1 MASTSAH
8 HAVYST
14 LTLAALEDSGW
25 YRANY
30 SVAQPLLWGRDRG
43 CAFATGECIAPSSG
57 APLDGRHFC
66 NEAMQAGCTTDLRA
80 RGYCNMVT
88 YSSALPAGYRHFG
101 ADPTQGG
108 SLSVADYCPFYQS
121 WSNGAC
127 DDAANLPGRNYR
139 AEAYGPS
146 SRCLATAVSQV
157 VGTNVLDSPQGV
169 GCYPTRCAREPTA
182 ARGVVLQVAVA
193 VACYPT
199 CVGGGMEQTF
209 WLNCTAA
216 GAVLALP
223 PEVLAAGAVTGS
235 LTCPADPH
243 LICNAHDCPSRC
255 QGGDA
260 CAGGVCTCGPAFGRD
275 CCGAANCSHH
285 GYCQYEDATNKHAC
299 VCDDG
304 WTSPDCGR
312 TFAPPTPPAPP
323 GPPPAPPP
331 AAPPPPPRTPL
342 PLAPPLPPHAPPT
355 APPPP
360 SPSLPPSP
368 PPPPPVTPPPPPSPS
383 LPPSPLSPPAPAAP
397 PPAPPP
403 SPPDPS
409 RVVFCERSGA
419 WVGATSLCPESL
431 GTTYTC
437 AQPPGDTPALT
448 LRCAL
453 GYGVG
458 GRGRLRAQG

>member
-275 CCGAANCSHH
+275 CCGSANCSQH
-285 GYCQYEDATNKHAC
+285 GYCQYE
-299 VCDDG
+299 V
-304 WTSPDCGR
+304 
-312 TFAPPTPPAPP
+312 
-323 GPPPAPPP
+323 
-331 AAPPPPPRTPL
+331 
-342 PLAPPLPPHAPPT
+342 
-355 APPPP
+355 
-360 SPSLPPSP
+360 
-368 PPPPPVTPPPPPSPS
+368 
-383 LPPSPLSPPAPAAP
+383 
-397 PPAPPP
+397 
-403 SPPDPS
+403 
-409 RVVFCERSGA
+409 
-419 WVGATSLCPESL
+419 
-431 GTTYTC
+431 
-437 AQPPGDTPALT
+437 
-448 LRCAL
+448 
-453 GYGVG
+453 
-458 GRGRLRAQG
+458 RGST